1 MAKQKTVF
9 FCQECGYESP
19 KWMGRCPGCH
29 QWNTMVEEKVTNT
42 TTSAGKMVRKTAE
55 KPVSIS
61 QIETI
66 QEPRVYTRM
75 NELNRVLGGGV
86 VPGSL
91 VLVGGDPGI
100 GKSTLLLQVSEQ
112 LAATNRKV
120 LYISGEESIKQTK
133 MRAERLGITNANL
146 LVLAETNIQH
156 IEERL
161 QEAKPDFLIVDSIQ
175 TIYNPDVASAPGSVS
190 QVRECTGQLMRI
202 AKSDGIATFI
212 VGHVTKDG
220 AIAGPRMLE
229 HMVDA
234 VLYFEG
240 ERHHTYRILRAVKNR
255 FGSTNEM
262 GVFEM
267 KESGL
272 TEVANPSEVF
282 LQERTHGTAGSAVV
296 AAMEGTR
303 PVLIEVQALIAPS
316 AYNNPKRT
324 AAGLDHHRMS
334 LLMAVLEKRVGLLL
348 QNQDAYINLAGGIR
362 IDEPATDLAVAIS
375 IASSF
380 KDQHT
385 QPTDVF
391 VGEVGLTGEVR
402 RVSRIEQRV
411 HEASKLGFKRAFIP
425 KSSMDG
431 WTPPQGME
439 IVGVQTLRETMGFAL
454 GGASSEFTAAAD
466 HQSNVKNRRTWDPS
480 AQWD

>member
-1 MAKQKTVF
+1 MAKPKTVF
-9 FCQECGYESP
+9 FCRECGYESP
-19 KWMGRCPGCH
+19 KWMGKCPGCH
-29 QWNTMVEEKVTNT
+29 QWNTMVEEKVTKT
-42 TTSAGKMVRKTAE
+42 TTAGKMVRKTAN
-55 KPVSIS
+55 KPVAINE
-61 QIETI
+61 IETI
-66 QEPRVYTRM
+66 QEPRVYTQM

-133 MRAERLGITNANL
+133 MRAERLGIKNEKL
-146 LVLAETNIQH
+146 LVLAETDIQQ
-156 IEERL
+156 IDERL
-161 QEAKPDFLIVDSIQ
+161 QEVEPDFLVIDSIQ
-175 TIYNPDVASAPGSVS
+175 TVYNPDVTSAPGSVS

-202 AKSDGIATFI
+202 AKSEGIATFI

-220 AIAGPRMLE
+220 AIAGPRLLE

-240 ERHHTYRILRAVKNR
+240 ERHHTFRILRAVKNR

-267 KESGL
+267 KEFGL
-272 TEVANPSEVF
+272 AEVANPSEVF
-282 LQERTHGTAGSAVV
+282 LQERTNGTAGSTVV

-303 PVLIEVQALIAPS
+303 PVLVEVQALITPS
-316 AYNNPKRT
+316 AFNNPKRT
-324 AAGLDHHRMS
+324 AAGLDHHRLS

-380 KDQHT
+380 RDQIT

-391 VGEVGLTGEVR
+391 IGEVGLTGEVR
-402 RVSRIEQRV
+402 RVTRIEQRV
-411 HEASKLGFKRAFIP
+411 QEASKLGFKRAFIP
-425 KSSMDG
+425 ENSKDG
-431 WTPPQGME
+431 WTPPAGME
-439 IVGVQTLRETMGFAL
+439 IVGVHTLRETMDYAL
-454 GGASSEFTAAAD
+454 GGAANEFTATTAY
-466 HQSNVKNRRTWDPS
+466 QSDVKNRRTWNPAS
-480 AQWD
+480 QWD